1 METAEL
7 RLRTEASALL
17 LPVFSEQFDLT
28 PHAFAEVVQDAWHY
42 TPLQTKDGFGR
53 VQGDL
58 WAVGDWLFSN
68 VHLPPALCQT
78 ERCHI
83 VEGATHINLERL
95 IHGHERGRYGDD
107 RNLLFQPGA
116 ITFCDEDLT
125 YQSFVSDRRV
135 HSVTVPRD
143 LLGLP
148 EEGTVTAPCIQAGT
162 PIGQIIF
169 AEWDAIYDALE
180 HGDRAMEQSTLA
192 RLAAC
197 IKIAM
202 GTHPQR
208 EDVRVH
214 ARDALFRQ
222 ICRYIE
228 THLEDPALST
238 NTLLDQ
244 FGVSRATLYRMFE
257 PLGGVRNYVT
267 ERRAASALFFISK
280 SDGRRGFVQ
289 AACERWGFSSAANFN
304 RTIQRLFGNSPKA
317 LLFARDAGVSAAL
330 SLTDFVQDCVA
341 VRYQGDGDA
350 VPMAA

>member
-1 METAEL
+1 MERSEL
-7 RLRTEASALL
+7 RATGTI
-17 LPVFSEQFDLT
+17 LPVYSDNFDLT
-28 PHAFAEVVQDAWHY
+28 PQAFAELVHDAWYY
-42 TPLQTKDGFGR
+42 TPLQTKTGFGQ

-68 VHLPPALCQT
+68 VHLPPALYQT

-83 VEGATHINLERL
+83 LEGSTHFNLERL
-95 IHGHERGRYGDD
+95 IHGQERGRFSDD
-107 RNLLFQPGA
+107 RNLLLKPGE
-116 ITFCDEDLT
+116 ISFCDEDLP
-125 YQSFVSDRRV
+125 YQSHVSERRV
-135 HSVTVPRD
+135 HSVTVPRN

-148 EEGTVTAPCIQAGT
+148 EEGAVTAPNIQAGT
-162 PIGQIIF
+162 PIGRIIF
-169 AEWDAIYDALE
+169 AEWDAIYHALE
-180 HGDRAMEQSTLA
+180 RGAQTMEQSALE

-197 IKIAM
+197 IKISM

-228 THLEDPALST
+228 AHLEDASLST

-280 SDGRRGFVQ
+280 SDGRRGLVQ

-317 LLFARDAGVSAAL
+317 LLFARDAGVGAAL
-330 SLTDFVQDCVA
+330 SLTEIARDCVA
-341 VRYQGDGDA
+341 VRYQVDGDA
-350 VPMAA
+350 VPIAA